1 VHQSFYRFEEI
12 GLNWQDIPDD
22 IRLKLENKFEKSS
35 DEFGRD
41 IGLLWIL
48 KSFES
53 LKYDWTK
60 NKQIRESVLNAF
72 CRIFDLKRV
81 RNSLQNDGNSDKLIS
96 TSPESFLSC
105 VSSFGS
111 SGMNWN
117 ELSSEVKKI
126 ILGRSLQYCEIFSAF
141 QLKNL
146 LTG

>member
-1 VHQSFYRFEEI
+1 M
-12 GLNWQDIPDD
+12 GLNWKDIPDD
-22 IRLKLENKFEKSS
+22 VRLKLENKFEKSS
-35 DEFGRD
+35 NEFGRD

-72 CRIFDLKRV
+72 CRLFDLKRV
-81 RNSLQNDGNSDKLIS
+81 RNSLQKDSGKINVDTDERFS
-96 TSPESFLSC
+96 SC
-105 VSSFGS
+105 IYYFGS

-126 ILGRSLQYCEIFSAF
+126 IIGRSLQYCETFSALR
-141 QLKNL
+141 LKNL